1 MQGKI
6 GLEEHFAIPETLNDS
21 KGFLGDA
28 VWPELEGRLLDLQDR
43 RLREMD
49 RHGMQLMLLSLNAPA
64 VQAIADPRR
73 AGEVARRANDFLAE
87 EVRKRPE
94 RFQGLAA
101 LAMQDPD
108 VATRELHRCVR
119 ELGFRGALVNGFSQ
133 IRDPES
139 MVYLDDARYR
149 GFWAEC
155 EKLDVPFYLHPRNPL
170 PSAAQIYEG
179 HPWLLGPTW
188 AFGQETAVHALRLM
202 ASGLFDAYP
211 RLQIILGHMGEGLPY
226 SIWRVDN
233 RNAWT
238 KQPPRYPAK
247 KKLGEYFQANFYIT
261 TSGNFRT
268 QTLIDAMLEIGA
280 ERILF
285 STDWPFEN
293 IDHAAEWFD
302 AATISEADRQK
313 IGRDNALRLFKLPSE
328 RSA

>member
-6 GLEEHFAIPETLNDS
+6 GLEEHFAIAETLNDS

-28 VWPELEGRLLDLQDR
+28 VWPELEKRLLDIQDY
-43 RLREMD
+43 RLRLMD
-49 RHGMQLMLLSLNAPA
+49 KHGMELMLLSLNAPA
-64 VQAIADPRR
+64 VQAIPDPKR
-73 AGEVARRANDFLAE
+73 AAEIARRANDFLAA
-87 EVRKRPE
+87 EVRKRPD

-108 VATRELHRCVR
+108 QATRELRRCVR

-133 IRDPES
+133 IGEPNS

-155 EKLDVPFYLHPRNPL
+155 EKLDLPFYLHPRNPL

-202 ASGLFDAYP
+202 ASGLFDAHP

-226 SIWRVDN
+226 SMWRVDN

-238 KQPPRYPAK
+238 RQPPRYPAK
-247 KKLGEYFQANFYIT
+247 RKLGEYFQENFYIT

-280 ERILF
+280 DRILF

-302 AATISEADRQK
+302 AAAISEADRRK
-313 IGRDNALRLFKLPSE
+313 IGRENAKKLFRL
-328 RSA
+328 